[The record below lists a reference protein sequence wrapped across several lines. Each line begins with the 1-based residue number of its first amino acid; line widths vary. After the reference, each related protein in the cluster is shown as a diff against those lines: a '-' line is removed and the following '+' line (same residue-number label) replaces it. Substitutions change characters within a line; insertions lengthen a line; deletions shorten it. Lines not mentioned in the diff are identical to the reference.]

1 MTFCPQREKG
11 AIQMITPFPMRG
23 AFRRE

>member
-23 AFRRE
+23 SFHRE